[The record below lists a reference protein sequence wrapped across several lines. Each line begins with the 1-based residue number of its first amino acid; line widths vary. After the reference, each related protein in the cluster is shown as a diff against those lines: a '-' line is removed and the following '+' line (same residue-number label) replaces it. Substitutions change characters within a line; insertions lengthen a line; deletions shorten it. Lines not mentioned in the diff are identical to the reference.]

1 MLENRYPP
9 KEQMPDQST
18 PHNVTDEENL
28 LKPGKPV
35 WVRPATLLVLALAG
49 LWAVLHCAAP
59 SQSAKPE
66 RIILIVVDMLRR
78 DHVGV
83 YGDRAETPHIDRLA
97 AEGQVA
103 QNAIA
108 SFPSTTMSMGALFTG
123 LTPSIESGDVASG
136 LPWTSKTWCGLAR
149 LASPGSES
157 CIPDG
162 VPTLAERLREAGF
175 ETIGVTSNLLL
186 YQPAGFEKGFD
197 IWEEAGAEQASPE
210 ASEATESRISQGKYG
225 GTSADSVIAAVR
237 FALSQRTRDRF
248 FLYAHFMDVHDFK
261 LAGISYPDG
270 VNRADAGVGQ
280 LLELLEEKGLLEN
293 SLVVLTSDHG
303 ERLGERHPVEG
314 LDQHFGNP
322 AFDYLLRVPL
332 ISAPGLLKNP
342 ASVARGQDLAS
353 LILARAGVVSEA
365 PAPVQPADE
374 VFLSEWEWQT
384 LRSGRWK
391 AAFRRDGT
399 RALLFDLKEDAGET
413 SDLSLEHPEILK
425 RMRDRLSELTQ
436 EFSAAS
442 AQGRMSPEDIKR
454 LRAIG
459 YIEALNAAGPQAP
472 E

>member
-1 MLENRYPP
+1 MGSSIAAMSKLLSQRWPWIAAASVVLLLWGSTFVAVQLGDADPRPLGSLEDATALLERA
-9 KEQMPDQST
+9 DV
-18 PHNVTDEENL
+18 NVL
-28 LKPGKPV
+28 F
-35 WVRPATLLVLALAG
+35 
-49 LWAVLHCAAP
+49 
-59 SQSAKPE
+59 
-66 RIILIVVDMLRR
+66 ILIDTLRA
-78 DHVGV
+78 DHLGA
-83 YGDRAETPHIDRLA
+83 YGYERETSPVLDL
-97 AEGQVA
+97 
-103 QNAIA
+103 
-108 SFPSTTMSMGALFTG
+108 
-123 LTPSIESGDVASG
+123 
-136 LPWTSKTWCGLAR
+136 
-149 LASPGSES
+149 LASRG
-157 CIPDG
+157 
-162 VPTLAERLREAGF
+162 
-175 ETIGVTSNLLL
+175 
-186 YQPAGFEKGFD
+186 
-197 IWEEAGAEQASPE
+197 
-210 ASEATESRISQGKYG
+210 
-225 GTSADSVIAAVR
+225 VR
-237 FALSQRTRDRF
+237 FANHIAQSSWTLPSMASLMTSLHPPLIPAGSPVALDPSALPLAELLRERGYDTVSITTNPYNVEPVNLMQGFDSRRLRVAAPASWVVDRTLEYLAGRTREKRARPLF
-248 FLYAHFMDVHDFK
+248 AYLHFMDVHDFN

-303 ERLGERHPVEG
+303 ERLGEKHPVEG

-442 AQGRMSPEDIKR
+442 APVRMNPEDIKR